1 MKTLF
6 IALIALVVILVIV
19 LIAIKAKG
27 KGGKEVMTKPGSQT
41 PPSQPGM
48 GGGQPGGQM

>member
-6 IALIALVVILVIV
+6 IALIALVVVLIII
-19 LIAIKAKG
+19 LIAIKAKK
-27 KGGKEVMTKPGSQT
+27 KGGKEVMTKPGEQT

-48 GGGQPGGQM
+48 GGGQAGGQM